1 MLATQ
6 IAMEINDRWHELEL
20 LTPLDRL
27 HKLESLVERHVL
39 ATSPCA
45 SASSYIT
52 NFGDTSDFVSR
63 GLHEDSVK
71 PK

>member
-6 IAMEINDRWHELEL
+6 IAIEINERWHELER

-39 ATSPCA
+39 ATSPCS
-45 SASSYIT
+45 SAYVAKF
-52 NFGDTSDFVSR
+52 NAPSDFVSR
-63 GLHEDSVK
+63 GLHDDSVK